1 MALVSKKSRA
11 KGLKKSEQL
20 LGGGTVANQYAI
32 GVIGPDPRRTSVLI
46 VLIFAAAIALSLVFL
61 GFIII
66 PGVLLIAVAFGAIDR
81 PASVAVT
88 NRGVAVLARS
98 ELNGRPRKLLAVLPQ
113 GVLADRTVLRSGG
126 YVHLPEFHLWFRNN
140 EYERLLAPAENDA
153 PLAAWAPP
161 VVAGI
166 GAGIAGTP
174 APGGWAPPPS
184 PPPPPAVA
192 PLPLRSSVPVAPV
205 LQPAQADGV
214 IYCSWCGKERAVDAN
229 AIHYCGSMERP
240 ALYCMGCGASLE
252 DGAARCPSCG
262 ADRTKL
268 SR

>member
-1 MALVSKKSRA
+1 MSKKGRA

-20 LGGGTVANQYAI
+20 LGGGTVANQYGL
-32 GVIGPDPRRTSVLI
+32 GVIGPDPRRTSVFI
-46 VLIFAAAIALSLVFL
+46 VLVFAVAIALSFVFL
-61 GFIII
+61 GVIII
-66 PGVLLIAVAFGAIDR
+66 PGVLLIAVSFGAIDR

-113 GVLADRTVLRSGG
+113 GVLADGTVLRSGG
-126 YVHLPEFHLWFRNN
+126 YVHLPEFHLWFRKN
-140 EYERLLAPAENDA
+140 EYERLLTTAENEV
-153 PLAAWAPP
+153 PLNAWAPP

-166 GAGIAGTP
+166 GASIPGAP
-174 APGGWAPPPS
+174 APGPAWAP
-184 PPPPPAVA
+184 PPPPPATPAATPSAV
-192 PLPLRSSVPVAPV
+192 RSSVPVAPV
-205 LQPAQADGV
+205 LQAAQAGGV

-240 ALYCMGCGASLE
+240 AVYCMSCGGPLE
-252 DGAARCPSCG
+252 DGAARCTSCG
-262 ADRTKL
+262 TDTTKV